1 MTHVFDVIPL
11 SKFYEQYEKYVILM
25 VSMIKYLGSKR
36 ALLSWIL
43 QVVDRLVGVAP
54 LYTALDPFSGSARVA
69 HALKARGFRVI
80 ASDYAN
86 YAYILAKALVEADAR
101 MYTPE
106 RINPLLNYLNELSGE
121 EGWFT
126 ETYAYKARFFQ
137 PFNAARIER
146 IRKEIDV
153 VSEGDERLR
162 AILLTSLMLAADKV
176 DSTTGLQMAFLK
188 KWAPRSYNPLHL
200 EYPPL
205 LPGEG
210 TALLG
215 DAIDIVKAHSVDLVY
230 LDPPYNQHSYL
241 ANYHIWETLVL
252 FDAPTCYGVAQKR
265 SDVQNRKSTFNSR
278 RKAKEAL
285 RNVVYNSRAKVILLS
300 FSNEGF
306 HTEADLLEIA
316 REKGYVK
323 VLRRPYKRYVGAQI
337 GIYNPKGEKVGKV
350 SHLKNEELL
359 FVISQNKK
367 FIEILEYKSFNSPNQ
382 ISLL

>member
-1 MTHVFDVIPL
+1 VV
-11 SKFYEQYEKYVILM
+11 KYI
-25 VSMIKYLGSKR
+25 GSKR
-36 ALLSWIL
+36 ALLTWIL
-43 QVVDRLVGVAP
+43 QVVDRLTEVDSLQTV
-54 LYTALDPFSGSARVA
+54 LDPFSGSARVA

-80 ASDYAN
+80 ASDYAH
-86 YAYILAKALVEADAR
+86 YAYILAKALVESDAR
-101 MYTPE
+101 VYSPE
-106 RINPLLNYLNELSGE
+106 RIKPILDHLNSLPDE

-126 ETYAYKARFFQ
+126 ATYAYKARFFQ

-176 DSTTGLQMAFLK
+176 DSTTGIQMAFLK

-215 DAIDIVKAHSVDLVY
+215 DAIDIVKEYEVDLLY

-241 ANYHIWETLVL
+241 ANYHIWETLAL
-252 FDAPTCYGVAQKR
+252 FDAPACYGVAQKR
-265 SDVQNRKSTFNSR
+265 SDVQTRKSAFNSR
-278 RKAKEAL
+278 KKAKEAL
-285 RNVVYNSRAKVILLS
+285 RNVIYNAQAKVILLS

-306 HTEADLLEIA
+306 HTEGDLLEIA
-316 REKGYVK
+316 RAKGYVT
-323 VLRRPYKRYVGAQI
+323 VLRRPHKRYVGAQI
-337 GIYNPKGEKVGKV
+337 GVYNPRGEKVGKV
-350 SHLKNEELL
+350 SHIQNEELL
-359 FVISQNKK
+359 FVISQEKK
-367 FIEILEYKSFNSPNQ
+367 FVEILDQKTSNSVNQ
-382 ISLL
+382 LRLL

>member
-1 MTHVFDVIPL
+1 MC
-11 SKFYEQYEKYVILM
+11 
-25 VSMIKYLGSKR
+25 MIKYLGSKR

-43 QVVDRLVGVAP
+43 QVVEQLAEVEP
-54 LYTALDPFSGSARVA
+54 LKTVLDPFSGSARVA
-69 HALKARGFRVI
+69 HAFKSKGFYVI

-86 YAYILAKALVEADAR
+86 YAYVLAKALVESDAR
-101 MYTPE
+101 VYSLE
-106 RINPLLNYLNELSGE
+106 RMKLILHYLNSLPGE

-153 VSEGDERLR
+153 IAGSDERLW

-176 DSTTGLQMAFLK
+176 DSTTGIQMAFLK
-188 KWAPRSYNPLHL
+188 RWAPRSYNPLHL

-215 DAIDIVKAHSVDLVY
+215 DAIDIVKEHNVDLLY

-265 SDVQNRKSTFNSR
+265 SEVQTRKSTFNSR

-316 REKGYVK
+316 REKGYVT

>member
-1 MTHVFDVIPL
+1 
-11 SKFYEQYEKYVILM
+11 
-25 VSMIKYLGSKR
+25 MIKYLGSKR

-43 QVVDRLVGVAP
+43 QVVEQLVEVQSIK
-54 LYTALDPFSGSARVA
+54 TALDPFSGSARVV

-101 MYTPE
+101 IYTPE
-106 RINPLLNYLNELSGE
+106 RINPILNYLNELPGE

-126 ETYAYKARFFQ
+126 ETYAHKTRFFQ
-137 PFNAARIER
+137 PFNATRIER
-146 IRKEIDV
+146 IRKEIDI

-215 DAIDIVKAHSVDLVY
+215 DAIDVVKEHEVDLLY

-252 FDAPTCYGVAQKR
+252 FDAPSCYGIAQKR
-265 SDVQNRKSTFNSR
+265 SDVQTRKSPFNSR
-278 RKAKEAL
+278 SKAKEAL
-285 RNVVYNSRAKVILLS
+285 QSVIYNARAKVILLS

-306 HTEADLLEIA
+306 HTESELLEIA
-316 REKGYVK
+316 REKGYVV
-323 VLRRPYKRYVGAQI
+323 VLRHPYKRYVGAQI

-350 SHLKNEELL
+350 SHLQNEELL
-359 FVISQNKK
+359 FVISQEKK
-367 FIEILEYKSFNSPNQ
+367 FVEILGQKTYNSVNQ
-382 ISLL
+382 LRLL

>member
-1 MTHVFDVIPL
+1 
-11 SKFYEQYEKYVILM
+11 
-25 VSMIKYLGSKR
+25 MIKYLGSKR
-36 ALLSWIL
+36 VLLNWIL
-43 QVVDRLVGVAP
+43 QVVKQLVEVEP
-54 LYTALDPFSGSARVA
+54 LTTVLDPFSGSARVA

-106 RINPLLNYLNELSGE
+106 RINRLLNYLNELSGE

-146 IRKEIDV
+146 IRREIEV
-153 VSEGDERLR
+153 IAEGDERLR

-215 DAIDIVKAHSVDLVY
+215 DAIDIVKEYEVDLLY

-252 FDAPTCYGVAQKR
+252 FDAPSCYGVAQKR
-265 SDVQNRKSTFNSR
+265 SDVQTRKSPFNSR
-278 RKAKEAL
+278 SKSKEAL
-285 RNVVYNSRAKVILLS
+285 QSVIYNARAKVILLS

-306 HTEADLLEIA
+306 HNESELLKIA
-316 REKGYVK
+316 REKGYVT
-323 VLRRPYKRYVGAQI
+323 VLRKPYKRYVGAKI

-359 FVISQNKK
+359 FIISQDKNFVENLHYKVSACAEQNK
-367 FIEILEYKSFNSPNQ
+367 
-382 ISLL
+382 LL

>member
-1 MTHVFDVIPL
+1 
-11 SKFYEQYEKYVILM
+11 
-25 VSMIKYLGSKR
+25 MIKYLGSKR

-43 QVVDRLVGVAP
+43 QVVEQLVEVQSIK
-54 LYTALDPFSGSARVA
+54 TALDPFSGSARVV

-101 MYTPE
+101 IYTPE
-106 RINPLLNYLNELSGE
+106 RINPILNYLNELPGE

-126 ETYAYKARFFQ
+126 ETYAHKTRFFQ
-137 PFNAARIER
+137 PFNATRIER
-146 IRKEIDV
+146 IRKEIDI

-200 EYPPL
+200 VYPPL

-210 TALLG
+210 IALLG
-215 DAIDIVKAHSVDLVY
+215 DAIDIVKAHPVDLVY

-252 FDAPTCYGVAQKR
+252 FDSPRCYGVAQKR
-265 SDVQNRKSTFNSR
+265 SDIRTRKSPFNLR
-278 RKAKEAL
+278 TKARAAL
-285 RNVVYNSRAKVILLS
+285 QEVIYNARAKVILLS

-306 HTEADLLEIA
+306 HTEADLLELTQ
-316 REKGYVK
+316 EKGHVA

-337 GIYNPKGEKVGKV
+337 GIYNPQGEKVGKV
-350 SHLKNEELL
+350 SHLQNEELL
-359 FVISQNKK
+359 FVISRERK
-367 FIEILEYKSFNSPNQ
+367 FLEVLGCEVPSPIVQ
-382 ISLL
+382 PKLF

>member
-1 MTHVFDVIPL
+1 
-11 SKFYEQYEKYVILM
+11 
-25 VSMIKYLGSKR
+25 MIKYLGSKR
-36 ALLSWIL
+36 TLLFWIL
-43 QVVDRLVGVAP
+43 QVVEQLTKIESVKTV
-54 LYTALDPFSGSARVA
+54 LDPFSGSARVA
-69 HALKARGFRVI
+69 HALKSKGFQII
-80 ASDYAN
+80 AGDYAH
-86 YAYILAKALVEADAR
+86 YAYILAKALVESDAKV
-101 MYTPE
+101 YSPE
-106 RINPLLNYLNELSGE
+106 HIKPILDHLNSLPAE

-126 ETYAYKARFFQ
+126 EHYAHKARFFQ

-176 DSTTGLQMAFLK
+176 DSTTGIQMAFLK
-188 KWAPRSYNPLHL
+188 QWSPRSYNPLHL

-205 LPGEG
+205 LSGEG

-215 DAIDIVKAHSVDLVY
+215 DAIDIVKEYEVDLLY

-252 FDAPTCYGVAQKR
+252 FDTPTCYGVAQKR
-265 SDVQNRKSTFNSR
+265 SDVQTRKSTFNSR

-316 REKGYVK
+316 REKGYVT

-367 FIEILEYKSFNSPNQ
+367 FVEILEYKSFNSPNQ

>member
-1 MTHVFDVIPL
+1 
-11 SKFYEQYEKYVILM
+11 
-25 VSMIKYLGSKR
+25 MIKYIGSKR
-36 ALLSWIL
+36 LLIPWIL
-43 QVVDRLVGVAP
+43 QTVDRLLQVESLDTV
-54 LYTALDPFSGSARVA
+54 LDPFSGSARVA

-86 YAYILAKALVEADAR
+86 YAYILAKALVEADIR
-101 MYTPE
+101 IYTPE
-106 RINPLLNYLNELSGE
+106 RINPLLNYLNELPGE

-126 ETYAYKARFFQ
+126 ETYAHKTRFFQ

-153 VSEGDERLR
+153 VSEGDEKLR

-176 DSTTGLQMAFLK
+176 DSTTGIQMAFLK
-188 KWAPRSYNPLHL
+188 DWAPRSYNPLRL

-215 DAIDIVKAHSVDLVY
+215 DAIDIIKAHPVDLLY

-265 SDVQNRKSTFNSR
+265 SDVQTRKSIFNSR

-285 RNVVYNSRAKVILLS
+285 RNVIYKTQAKVILLS
-300 FSNEGF
+300 FNNEGF
-306 HTEADLLEIA
+306 HTESEILEIA
-316 REKGYVK
+316 REKGYVT
-323 VLRRPYKRYVGAQI
+323 VLRHPYKRYVGAQI
-337 GIYNPKGEKVGKV
+337 GIYNPKGEKVGQV

-359 FVISQNKK
+359 FVISQNKSL
-367 FIEILEYKSFNSPNQ
+367 IENLGQNTSTPINQ
-382 ISLL
+382 HKLL

>member
-1 MTHVFDVIPL
+1 
-11 SKFYEQYEKYVILM
+11 
-25 VSMIKYLGSKR
+25 MIKYIGSKR
-36 ALLSWIL
+36 ALLPWIL
-43 QVVDRLVGVAP
+43 QVVDRLVEVES
-54 LYTALDPFSGSARVA
+54 LRLALDPFSGSARVA
-69 HALKARGFRVI
+69 HALKARGFQVI

-101 MYTPE
+101 IYPPE
-106 RINPLLNYLNELSGE
+106 RIRPILDYLNKLPGE

-153 VSEGDERLR
+153 IAEGDERLR

-176 DSTTGLQMAFLK
+176 DSTTGIQMAFLK
-188 KWAPRSYNPLHL
+188 KWAPRSYNPLRL

-215 DAIDIVKAHSVDLVY
+215 DAIDIVKEHAVDLLY

-252 FDAPTCYGVAQKR
+252 FDAPTCYGIAQKR
-265 SDVQNRKSTFNSR
+265 TDVQSRKSDFNSR
-278 RKAKEAL
+278 RSAKEAL
-285 RNVVYNSRAKVILLS
+285 RKVIHNARAKVIMLS
-300 FSNEGF
+300 FNNEGF
-306 HTEADLLEIA
+306 HTETDILELA
-316 REKGYVK
+316 REKGYVA
-323 VLRRPYKRYVGAQI
+323 VLRHPYKRYIGAQI
-337 GIYNPKGEKVGKV
+337 GIYNPKGEKVGKI

-359 FVISQNKK
+359 FVISQDKRFVEK
-367 FIEILEYKSFNSPNQ
+367 LNQ
-382 ISLL
+382 KTVDFMGQVGLFDI

>member
-1 MTHVFDVIPL
+1 
-11 SKFYEQYEKYVILM
+11 
-25 VSMIKYLGSKR
+25 MIKYLGSKR
-36 ALLSWIL
+36 ALLPWIL
-43 QVVDRLVGVAP
+43 QVVERLVEVEP
-54 LYTALDPFSGSARVA
+54 LRSALDPFSGSARVA

-101 MYTPE
+101 IYTPE
-106 RINPLLNYLNELSGE
+106 RINPLLNHLNGLPGE

-126 ETYAYKARFFQ
+126 ETYARKARFFQ

-176 DSTTGLQMAFLK
+176 DSTTGIQMAFLK

-210 TALLG
+210 TVLLG
-215 DAIDIVKAHSVDLVY
+215 DAIDIVKEHEVDLLY

-252 FDAPTCYGVAQKR
+252 FDTPSCYGIAQKR
-265 SDVQNRKSTFNSR
+265 SDVQTRKSPFNSR
-278 RKAKEAL
+278 SKAKEAL
-285 RNVVYNSRAKVILLS
+285 QSVIYNARAKVILLS

-306 HTEADLLEIA
+306 HTESELLEIA
-316 REKGYVK
+316 REKGYVA
-323 VLRRPYKRYVGAQI
+323 VLRHPYKRYVGAQI
-337 GIYNPKGEKVGKV
+337 GIYNPKGEKVGQV

-359 FVISQNKK
+359 FVISQERK
-367 FIEILEYKSFNSPNQ
+367 FLENLDQKTFTSLNQ
-382 ISLL
+382 STLF

>member
-1 MTHVFDVIPL
+1 
-11 SKFYEQYEKYVILM
+11 
-25 VSMIKYLGSKR
+25 MIKYLGSKR

-43 QVVDRLVGVAP
+43 QVVDQLAEVEP
-54 LYTALDPFSGSARVA
+54 LKTVLDPFSGSARVA
-69 HALKARGFRVI
+69 HALKARGCKVI
-80 ASDYAN
+80 AGDYAN
-86 YAYILAKALVEADAR
+86 YAYILAKALVESDAR
-101 MYTPE
+101 LYSSE
-106 RINPLLNYLNELSGE
+106 RIKPILDYLNGLPGE
-121 EGWFT
+121 TGWFT
-126 ETYAYKARFFQ
+126 ETYAHKTRFFQ

-188 KWAPRSYNPLHL
+188 KWAPRSYNPLRL

-210 TALLG
+210 MAILG
-215 DAIDIVKAHSVDLVY
+215 DAIDIVKDHEVDLLY

-265 SDVQNRKSTFNSR
+265 SDVQTRKSTFNSR

-285 RNVVYNSRAKVILLS
+285 RNVIYNARAKVILLS
-300 FSNEGF
+300 FNNEGF
-306 HTEADLLEIA
+306 HTESELLEIA
-316 REKGYVK
+316 REKGYVA
-323 VLRRPYKRYVGAQI
+323 VLRHPYKRYVGAQI
-337 GIYNPKGEKVGKV
+337 GIYNPKGEKVGRV

-359 FVISQNKK
+359 FVISQEKK
-367 FIEILEYKSFNSPNQ
+367 FIENLSNKTSDSIHQY
-382 ISLL
+382 SLL

>member
-1 MTHVFDVIPL
+1 
-11 SKFYEQYEKYVILM
+11 
-25 VSMIKYLGSKR
+25 MIKYIGSKR
-36 ALLSWIL
+36 ILIPWIL
-43 QVVDRLVGVAP
+43 QAVNRLLQVESLDTV
-54 LYTALDPFSGSARVA
+54 LDPFSGSARVA
-69 HALKARGFRVI
+69 HAFKARGFRVI

-86 YAYILAKALVEADAR
+86 YAYILAKALVESDAR
-101 MYTPE
+101 IYSPE
-106 RINPLLNYLNELSGE
+106 RVNPILDYLNKLPGE

-146 IRKEIDV
+146 IRREIEIIA
-153 VSEGDERLR
+153 EGDERLR

-176 DSTTGLQMAFLK
+176 DSTTGIQMAFLK

-200 EYPPL
+200 VYPPL

-215 DAIDIVKAHSVDLVY
+215 DALDIVKEHEVDLLY

-252 FDAPTCYGVAQKR
+252 FDVPTCYGVAQKR
-265 SDVQNRKSTFNSR
+265 SDVQTRKSPFNSR
-278 RKAKEAL
+278 SKAKEAL
-285 RNVVYNSRAKVILLS
+285 QSVIYNARAKVILLS

-306 HTEADLLEIA
+306 HTESELLDVA
-316 REKGYVK
+316 REKGYVA
-323 VLRRPYKRYVGAQI
+323 VLRHPYKRYVGAQI
-337 GIYNPKGEKVGKV
+337 GIYNPKGERVGQV

-359 FVISQNKK
+359 LVISQNKN
-367 FIEILEYKSFNSPNQ
+367 FIEQLGQKASNSIEQ
-382 ISLL
+382 LKLL

>member
-1 MTHVFDVIPL
+1 V
-11 SKFYEQYEKYVILM
+11 
-25 VSMIKYLGSKR
+25 IKYLGSKR
-36 ALLSWIL
+36 VLLHWIL
-43 QVVDRLVGVAP
+43 QVVKQLVEVEP
-54 LYTALDPFSGSARVA
+54 LTTVLDPFSGSARVA

-80 ASDYAN
+80 AGDYAH
-86 YAYILAKALVEADAR
+86 YAYILAKALVESDAR
-101 MYTPE
+101 VYSPE
-106 RINPLLNYLNELSGE
+106 RIKPILDHLNRLPGE

-126 ETYAYKARFFQ
+126 ETYAHKARFFQ

-146 IRKEIDV
+146 IRKAIDV
-153 VSEGDERLR
+153 IVDSDERLR
-162 AILLTSLMLAADKV
+162 AILLTSLILAADKV

-188 KWAPRSYNPLHL
+188 QWAPRSYNPLHL

-215 DAIDIVKAHSVDLVY
+215 DAIDIVKEYEVDLLY

-265 SDVQNRKSTFNSR
+265 SDVQTRKSAFNSR
-278 RKAKEAL
+278 KKAKEAL
-285 RNVVYNSRAKVILLS
+285 RNVIYNSKAKVILLS

-316 REKGYVK
+316 REKGYVT
-323 VLRRPYKRYVGAQI
+323 VLRRPHKRYVGAQI
-337 GIYNPKGEKVGKV
+337 GVYNHRGEKVGKV
-350 SHLKNEELL
+350 SHLQNEELL
-359 FVISQNKK
+359 FVISQEKK
-367 FIEILEYKSFNSPNQ
+367 FVEILGQKTSNSVNQ
-382 ISLL
+382 LKLL

>member
-1 MTHVFDVIPL
+1 
-11 SKFYEQYEKYVILM
+11 
-25 VSMIKYLGSKR
+25 MIKYLGSKR
-36 ALLSWIL
+36 ALLPWIL
-43 QVVDRLVGVAP
+43 QVVERLMEVEP
-54 LYTALDPFSGSARVA
+54 LRSALDPFSGSARVA

-101 MYTPE
+101 IYTPE
-106 RINPLLNYLNELSGE
+106 RINPILEHLNNLPGE

-126 ETYAYKARFFQ
+126 ETYAYRARFFQ

-176 DSTTGLQMAFLK
+176 DSTTGIQMAFLK
-188 KWAPRSYNPLHL
+188 KWAPRSYNPLRL

-215 DAIDIVKAHSVDLVY
+215 DALDIVKEHAVDLLY

-241 ANYHIWETLVL
+241 ANYHVWETLVL
-252 FDAPTCYGVAQKR
+252 FDAPTCYGIAQKR
-265 SDVQNRKSTFNSR
+265 SDLQTRKSIFNSR

-285 RNVVYNSRAKVILLS
+285 RNVIYNAQAKVVLLS
-300 FSNEGF
+300 FNNEGF
-306 HTEADLLEIA
+306 HTESELLEIA
-316 REKGYVK
+316 HEKGYVL
-323 VLRRPYKRYVGAQI
+323 VFRHPYKRYVGAQI
-337 GIYNPKGEKVGKV
+337 GIYNSKGEKVGQV
-350 SHLKNEELL
+350 SHLQNEELL
-359 FVISQNKK
+359 FVISQDKR
-367 FIEILEYKSFNSPNQ
+367 FIENLNYKTSAWPYQ
-382 ISLL
+382 DKLL

>member
-1 MTHVFDVIPL
+1 
-11 SKFYEQYEKYVILM
+11 
-25 VSMIKYLGSKR
+25 MIKYLGSKR

-43 QVVDRLVGVAP
+43 QVVEQLAEVEP
-54 LYTALDPFSGSARVA
+54 LKTVLDPFSGSARVA
-69 HALKARGFRVI
+69 HAFKSKGFYVI

-86 YAYILAKALVEADAR
+86 YAYVLAKALVESDAR
-101 MYTPE
+101 VYSPE
-106 RINPLLNYLNELSGE
+106 RIKPILDHLNSLPCE

-126 ETYAYKARFFQ
+126 ENYAHKARFFQ

-153 VSEGDERLR
+153 IAGSDERLW

-176 DSTTGLQMAFLK
+176 DSTTGIQMAFLK
-188 KWAPRSYNPLHL
+188 RWAPRSYNPLHL

-215 DAIDIVKAHSVDLVY
+215 DAIDIVKEHNVDLLY

-265 SDVQNRKSTFNSR
+265 SEVQTRKSTFNSR

-316 REKGYVK
+316 REKGYVT

-367 FIEILEYKSFNSPNQ
+367 FIEILDYKSFNPPNQ

>member
-1 MTHVFDVIPL
+1 
-11 SKFYEQYEKYVILM
+11 
-25 VSMIKYLGSKR
+25 MIKYLGSKR

-43 QVVDRLVGVAP
+43 QVVEQLAEVEP
-54 LYTALDPFSGSARVA
+54 LKTVLDPFSGSARVA
-69 HALKARGFRVI
+69 HAFKSKGFYVI

-86 YAYILAKALVEADAR
+86 YAYVLAKALVESDAR
-101 MYTPE
+101 VYLLE
-106 RINPLLNYLNELSGE
+106 RMKPILHYLNSLPGE

-126 ETYAYKARFFQ
+126 ETYAHKARFFQ

-153 VSEGDERLR
+153 IAGSDERLW

-176 DSTTGLQMAFLK
+176 DSTTGIQMAFLK
-188 KWAPRSYNPLHL
+188 RWAPRSYNPLHL

-215 DAIDIVKAHSVDLVY
+215 DAIDIVKEHNVDLLY

-265 SDVQNRKSTFNSR
+265 SEVQTRKSTFNSR

-316 REKGYVK
+316 REKGYVT

-359 FVISQNKK
+359 FIISQNKK
-367 FIEILEYKSFNSPNQ
+367 FIEILDYKSFNPPNQ

>member
-1 MTHVFDVIPL
+1 
-11 SKFYEQYEKYVILM
+11 
-25 VSMIKYLGSKR
+25 MIKYIGSKR
-36 ALLSWIL
+36 LLIPWIL
-43 QVVDRLVGVAP
+43 QVLDRLLQVESIDTV
-54 LYTALDPFSGSARVA
+54 LDPFSGSARVA

-80 ASDYAN
+80 SSDYAN

-101 MYTPE
+101 IYTPE
-106 RINPLLNYLNELSGE
+106 RINPLLNYLNELPGE

-126 ETYAYKARFFQ
+126 ETYAHKTRFFQ

-176 DSTTGLQMAFLK
+176 DSTTGIQMAFLK
-188 KWAPRSYNPLHL
+188 KWAPRSYNPLRL
-200 EYPPL
+200 EYPPI

-210 TALLG
+210 MAILG
-215 DAIDIVKAHSVDLVY
+215 DAIDIVKDHEIDLLY

-265 SDVQNRKSTFNSR
+265 SDVQTRKSTFNSR
-278 RKAKEAL
+278 RKAKESL
-285 RNVVYNSRAKVILLS
+285 RNVIYNARAKVILLS
-300 FSNEGF
+300 FNNEGF
-306 HTEADLLEIA
+306 HTEEEILEIA
-316 REKGYVK
+316 REKGYVS
-323 VLRRPYKRYVGAQI
+323 VLRRPYKRYIGAQI
-337 GIYNPKGEKVGKV
+337 GIYNPQGEKVGKV

-359 FVISQNKK
+359 FVISQDKK
-367 FIEILEYKSFNSPNQ
+367 FIENLNYKTYTSINQ
-382 ISLL
+382 SRLL